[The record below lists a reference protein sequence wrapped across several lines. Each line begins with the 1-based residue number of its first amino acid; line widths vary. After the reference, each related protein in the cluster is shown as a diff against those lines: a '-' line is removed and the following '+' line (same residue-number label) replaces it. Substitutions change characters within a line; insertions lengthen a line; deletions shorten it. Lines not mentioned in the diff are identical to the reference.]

1 MLEERK
7 VVTVLF
13 ADVIGST
20 ALGEGLD
27 PERLRTVLDAY
38 FNTMAEA
45 IARWGGTVEKFIG
58 DAIFAVFG
66 VPSVREDDAER
77 ALRAGL
83 EMLTRLERLN
93 ARLQQAHGISVQIR
107 IGVNTGEV
115 LAATREGLD

>member
-7 VVTVLF
+7 LVTVLF

-20 ALGEGLD
+20 ALGEGFD
-27 PERLRTVLDAY
+27 PERLRAVLDAY

-45 IARWGGTVEKFIG
+45 IAAWGGTVEKFIG

-77 ALRAGL
+77 AVRAGL
-83 EMLTRLERLN
+83 EMLTRLDQLN
-93 ARLQQAHGISVQIR
+93 VRLQKAHGISVQIR
-107 IGVNTGEV
+107 IGVNTG
-115 LAATREGLD
+115 